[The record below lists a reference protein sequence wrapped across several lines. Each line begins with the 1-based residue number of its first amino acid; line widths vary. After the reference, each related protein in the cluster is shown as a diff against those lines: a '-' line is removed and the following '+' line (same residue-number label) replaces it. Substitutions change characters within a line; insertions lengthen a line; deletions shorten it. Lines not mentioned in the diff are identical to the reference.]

1 MKFTDLNV
9 ISAIKQT
16 KDFHLANS
24 DCHLFIFSSDKIEV
38 IVEEKIY
45 FLDSDNVL
53 FVESNQN
60 INILSDGGAYNL
72 IFFNGELATDV
83 FNLNVIEKQ
92 TLAIG
97 IDDDLKKT
105 LLEFIDSYQ
114 DRNRVDL
121 YILGLFYQILFFV
134 DKQVG
139 TSVYE
144 NNHIKTAIKYME
156 VNYMQNIGIVD
167 IASSCR
173 LSPNYL
179 TNLFDRELGVSP
191 IQYLIGIRMT
201 HAKNLLITR
210 RFTLQ
215 EIAIRVGYKTASYLS
230 QSFKKFYGI
239 SPKEFLNNN

>member
-167 IASSCR
+167 IASSC
-173 LSPNYL
+173 
-179 TNLFDRELGVSP
+179 
-191 IQYLIGIRMT
+191 
-201 HAKNLLITR
+201 K
-210 RFTLQ
+210 
-215 EIAIRVGYKTASYLS
+215 
-230 QSFKKFYGI
+230 
-239 SPKEFLNNN
+239 